1 MIVTLLIAQYV
12 FPLSDVHPWGRIN
25 DERMALVQ
33 CTMLQIKFVLCCS
46 MNIRPQ
52 DFPWALVNPLVARD
66 VQPNRPLLLA
76 QYGYI
81 PNKKK
86 GRIDKTAQYLSK
98 STNITTNIAML
109 SKEGVRRC
117 SISLHFVLETSRHT
131 RVSAP
136 NPCAQ
141 RIIFDGKYS
150 TCDMFAVVVWSQ

>member
-1 MIVTLLIAQYV
+1 MYIQ
-12 FPLSDVHPWGRIN
+12 
-25 DERMALVQ
+25 
-33 CTMLQIKFVLCCS
+33 
-46 MNIRPQ
+46 PQ

-86 GRIDKTAQYLSK
+86 GRIDKTAQYLSN

-109 SKEGVRRC
+109 SKEGVHRC
-117 SISLHFVLETSRHT
+117 SISLHFVQETSRHT

-136 NPCAQ
+136 NPCALSLIANTA
-141 RIIFDGKYS
+141 RV
-150 TCDMFAVVVWSQ
+150 TCLPSLCGRSEKAVT